1 MSRLKAAANIL
12 LATLQEI
19 FDEAPYGRFLER
31 TGVTSSREAYESFCR
46 EREDAQARR
55 TRCC

>member
-1 MSRLKAAANIL
+1 MRVLKTGARIL

-19 FDEAPYGRFLER
+19 FDEASYRRFLER
-31 TGVTSSREAYESFCR
+31 TGLPSSPEAYENFWR

-55 TRCC
+55 ARCC